1 MTEGDARRALTAI
14 VFADVVGYSRLM
26 GEDDAGT
33 VALLRRRRAE
43 VVDPLIAAFG
53 GRLVNAAGDSLLI
66 EFASVVAAAQFAI
79 SMQQQNAAL
88 DAASGPAMPF
98 RLGVNLG
105 DVVVRDRAVFGDSV
119 NVAARLQAL
128 AEPGGICLSGAV
140 YDQVRGQI
148 AAEFVDAGA
157 HHVKNIARPVAVY
170 SLSPAA
176 IAAAP
181 RFSGARRRMSQRWI
195 FAGLAALALA
205 VAASVGL
212 PRWFASHSR
221 ADFAA
226 SLDQLLATT
235 QGKLGTDARAK
246 LVSEYLAQRPHR
258 ALALAPLAQNHW
270 WTGDWPDEQTAS
282 EKALERCQMAFRES
296 CALAAR
302 DENLVEEPGRSTRDM
317 PRVAYEGKFDLTQIP
332 AARAIVLQ
340 RADLQQYSSATGHK
354 AVAIHPRGIIVV
366 VLSAETDRRA
376 EIAALKACNDDDSR
390 RESDGPCFLYAAGDQ
405 VVLPKR
411 ATTAISPKS

>member
-43 VVDPLIAAFG
+43 VIDPLIAAFG

-66 EFASVVAAAQFAI
+66 EFASVVGAAQFAI

-88 DAASGPAMPF
+88 DASSAKAMPF

-105 DVVVRDRAVFGDSV
+105 DVVVSDRAVFGDSV

-128 AEPGGICLSGAV
+128 AEPGGLCLSGAA

-157 HHVKNIARPVAVY
+157 HQVKNIARPVAVY

-181 RFSGARRRMSQRWI
+181 RYSGAKRRVSQRWV
-195 FAGLAALALA
+195 FAALAALALA
-205 VAASVGL
+205 AGAGVGL
-212 PRWFASHSR
+212 PRWFASNAR
-221 ADFAA
+221 AQFAA
-226 SLDQLLATT
+226 SLEQLLATT
-235 QGKLGTDARAK
+235 QGKLGTDSRAK
-246 LVSEYLAQRPHR
+246 LVSEYLALRPHR

-282 EKALERCQMAFRES
+282 DKALERCQMAFHEA
-296 CALAAR
+296 CALATL
-302 DENLVEEPGRSTRDM
+302 DEAFVDETQRAPRDM
-317 PRVAYEGKFDLTQIP
+317 PRVVYEGKFDLAQIP

-340 RADLQQYSSATGHK
+340 RADLQRYAAATGHK
-354 AVAIHPRGIIVV
+354 AIAIHPRGILSV

-376 EIAALKACNDDDSR
+376 EIAALKACNDDDAR
-390 RESDGPCFLYAAGDQ
+390 READGPCFLYAAGDQ

-411 ATTAISPKS
+411 ATAAITPKS

>member
-88 DAASGPAMPF
+88 DAASDPAMPF

-105 DVVVRDRAVFGDSV
+105 DVVVSDRAVFGDSV
-119 NVAARLQAL
+119 NVAARLQTL
-128 AEPGGICLSGAV
+128 AEPGGICFSAAA

-148 AAEFVDAGA
+148 AAEFIDAGA
-157 HHVKNIARPVAVY
+157 HQVKNIARPVSVY

-181 RFSGARRRMSQRWI
+181 KFSGAKRRISTGWI
-195 FAGLAALALA
+195 LAAFAALALA
-205 VAASVGL
+205 VAAGVGL
-212 PRWFASHSR
+212 PRWSASHSR
-221 ADFAA
+221 AQFSAD
-226 SLDQLLATT
+226 LDHLLETT
-235 QGKLGTDARAK
+235 QGKLGTDARGK
-246 LVSEYLAQRPHR
+246 LVTEYLAIRPHR
-258 ALALAPLAQNHW
+258 ALAVAPLAQNHW

-282 EKALERCQMAFRES
+282 EKALERCQMAFREA
-296 CALAAR
+296 CTLATL
-302 DENLVEEPGRSTRDM
+302 DEAFIDQAKRAPRDM
-317 PRVAYEGKFDLTQIP
+317 PRIVYEGKFDLTQIP

-340 RADLQQYSSATGHK
+340 RADLLQYAAATGHK
-354 AVAIHPRGIIVV
+354 AIAIHPRGILSV

-390 RESDGPCFLYAAGDQ
+390 RDSDGPCFLYAAGDQ